1 MFTKNKR
8 NYRTFLFSAVIVTL
22 SLLVIALAWPVS
34 DEEPAGEGE
43 KNSSLA
49 SGAEKAEGQT
59 KTGSEDEPD
68 SRQNADMDEDADKTD
83 STGNTNDEENDMN
96 AQNQSYYL
104 VKRAGEQI
112 AVFFCDEEGN
122 TVQLENTE
130 ILYDMLGPEDQKL
143 FEEGI
148 RVKSQEELSVLLQD
162 FES

>member
-34 DEEPAGEGE
+34 DEEPAGEGG

-59 KTGSEDEPD
+59 KTGAEDEPD
-68 SRQNADMDEDADKTD
+68 SQQAADMDEEAGKTD
-83 STGNTNDEENDMN
+83 SEEDDMN
-96 AQNQSYYL
+96 SQDQSYYL

-112 AVFFCDEEGN
+112 AVFFCDTEGN

-130 ILYDMLGPEDQKL
+130 ILYEMLGPEDQKL

-148 RVKSQEELSVLLQD
+148 RVKTQEELSVLLQD